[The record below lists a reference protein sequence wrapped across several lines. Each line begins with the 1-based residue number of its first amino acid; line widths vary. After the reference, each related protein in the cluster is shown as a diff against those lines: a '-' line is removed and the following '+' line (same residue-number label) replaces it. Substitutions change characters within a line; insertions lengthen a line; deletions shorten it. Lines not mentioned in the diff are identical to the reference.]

1 MKTAFHKTVLQLAL
15 LSTALAFGT
24 TGAQA
29 EDIKLGFA
37 APMTGA
43 QAQYGKDMQ
52 NGVVLAIEEFNA
64 THPKIGGKEV
74 KFVLLSEDDQADP
87 KTGSVVA
94 QKLVDK
100 GIQGMLGHF
109 NSGTS
114 IPAST
119 VYNRAGIPQIA
130 MATAPEYTRQG
141 FKNTFRMMT
150 SDTQQ
155 GSVIGAFAVRKLG
168 AKTIA
173 IVDDRTAYGQG
184 LADEF
189 EKAAKAAGGKIVRR
203 EFTNDKAV
211 DFKAVLT
218 NIKRSNPDIIFFG
231 GAEAQSAPMAKQMK
245 ELGLKAPL
253 VSGEMSKTDNFIK
266 LAGPAA
272 NGTVVS
278 LAGLPLDQMPGGP
291 GYKQRYEKRFGSK
304 VETYS
309 PYAYDGAM
317 AMMKAM
323 VKANSA
329 EPAKYLPVLAKTSM
343 IGVTTRN
350 LAYDAR
356 GDLKDG
362 GITVYKVVDGQWTVL
377 ESVGGK

>member
-155 GSVIGAFAVRKLG
+155 GSVIGAFAVKKLG

-218 NIKRSNPDIIFFG
+218 NIKRSNADIIFFG